1 MNSDRKPTALI
12 TKCLH
17 IFITIFFYNFMYHV
31 FILGCAGSLLLHW
44 LFLWLWE
51 AGATLQLRCLGFS
64 LRWLLL
70 LQSMGSRVHGLQ
82 QLRHVASVVAAPRL
96 YSTGSVVVAHKLSC
110 SVAYGIFPDQGWN
123 PCLLHWQIYSL
134 LVSHRGSPV
143 CIYLKEKRIV
153 LQQLPRFQM
162 SRFSVQS
169 HRGSSDISIF

>member
-96 YSTGSVVVAHKLSC
+96 YSTGSVVVAHRPSC
-110 SVAYGIFPDQGWN
+110 SATYPFPDQGSN
-123 PCLLHWQIYSL
+123 PGLLHWQADSTIEPPGECPLYL
-134 LVSHRGSPV
+134 DCVVVIVSTYPWNKLTKKNYAHILNPSA
-143 CIYLKEKRIV
+143 LAKAS
-153 LQQLPRFQM
+153 Q
-162 SRFSVQS
+162 
-169 HRGSSDISIF
+169 